1 MKTTEHMSVSI
12 RKDILKKLKELHKQS
27 NYTSFSE
34 WVDRIVLEPFIKYSK
49 IVNGSV
55 VVTYENQ
62 LLKDS
67 EWAHTKNK
75 YKITQIQK
83 TSSY

>member
-34 WVDRIVLEPFIKYSK
+34 WVDRIVLEPFIK
-49 IVNGSV
+49 
-55 VVTYENQ
+55 ENT
-62 LLKDS
+62 LPIITA
-67 EWAHTKNK
+67 EIINK
-75 YKITQIQK
+75 LAMNEAKKPY
-83 TSSY
+83 